1 MKKKLFIA
9 ALAMVGG
16 CDHHFG
22 IGALEPDAGVAL
34 SGQDADASLLANDA
48 GAGVGLQ
55 GLTTWTG
62 YIDGYQFPS
71 GSNAIRLALSVDSNG
86 RVTGMVVLG
95 DGPPPPLATDPNV
108 GYPPVSFLVANN
120 NPLGNYWAEGF
131 GYSIAR
137 GTSSP
142 PRLQFTVENY
152 ELWSG
157 WCALQLITW
166 VGGDSGTC
174 LPNWEGG
181 RIDYA
186 NGDPP
191 QCYLRNPTNQQDTV
205 FDCGKYDLCITDRVC
220 LCSATEC
227 VSDQMRGAEAAFDL
241 VLANNIAT
249 GTVSGIVN
257 DPANVHFT
265 QDP

>member
-1 MKKKLFIA
+1 MKRKLLVA
-9 ALAMVGG
+9 ALAVAAG
-16 CDHHFG
+16 CDHQFG
-22 IGALEPDAGVAL
+22 IGALGPDAEVAL
-34 SGQDADASLLANDA
+34 SGQDAAND
-48 GAGVGLQ
+48 GGVGLQ
-55 GLTTWTG
+55 GPTTWTG
-62 YIDGYQFPS
+62 YVEDYQFPS
-71 GSNAIRLALSVDSNG
+71 GSNAIRLAFAIDSYG
-86 RVTGMVVLG
+86 QVAGTVFFG
-95 DGPPPPLATDPNV
+95 DGSPPPPATDPNV

-120 NPLGNYWAEGF
+120 NPLGNYWAEWF
-131 GYSIAR
+131 GYSIAL

-205 FDCGKYDLCITDRVC
+205 LDCGKYDLCITDRVC
-220 LCSATEC
+220 LCSEIEC
-227 VSDQMRGAEAAFDL
+227 VSGQMRGAEAAFDL

>member
-1 MKKKLFIA
+1 MKRKLLVA
-9 ALAMVGG
+9 ALAVAAG
-16 CDHHFG
+16 CDHQFG
-22 IGALEPDAGVAL
+22 IGALGPDAEVAL
-34 SGQDADASLLANDA
+34 SGQDAAND
-48 GAGVGLQ
+48 GGVGLQ
-55 GLTTWTG
+55 GPTTWTG
-62 YIDGYQFPS
+62 YVEDYQFPS
-71 GSNAIRLALSVDSNG
+71 GSNMIRLALG
-86 RVTGMVVLG
+86 IGQITGMVVLG
-95 DGPPPPLATDPNV
+95 DGPALPPATDPNV

-131 GYSIAR
+131 GYSIAL